1 MNKENIL
8 ETEVFSDVPPVK
20 QIPEEAVDYAI
31 HYLFPDLEKDSVA
44 YKAIENYIHAEFK
57 RLHCVVLYRRSAS
70 FSKFLKTL
78 HLDCGD
84 KEVQINRNRSVSVS
98 ENFRIN
104 PKMAFEV

>member
-70 FSKFLKTL
+70 FSKFLNLYSFLGNKL
-78 HLDCGD
+78 L
-84 KEVQINRNRSVSVS
+84 IYL
-98 ENFRIN
+98 NFPSKYQYIL
-104 PKMAFEV
+104 VYH